1 MGTLRTLSERLS
13 RNRVLRRRLPDELGG
28 HTLLVSPDSAMKLW
42 RRDLAQADPLLLRLA
57 RELVRP
63 GFQVWDAGAN
73 VGLFAAAAAFLAGPS
88 GGVLAIEAD
97 AWLAG
102 LIRES
107 ARTLPPS
114 HAPLAVLSAAVARRN
129 GIADFHLANRGRAAN
144 HLASV
149 AGSTQ
154 AGGVRSVDKVVTV
167 TLDWLLESFPRPDL
181 VKIDVEGAELECLLG
196 ARSLLATVRP
206 LLLCEVGR
214 DNAAAA
220 GELLAAA
227 GYILYDAELAAGAR
241 QPLAL
246 PAWNTLAVP
255 APPPQRNGP
264 AVAASAPPRPAEGG
278 DPAGPR

>member
-1 MGTLRTLSERLS
+1 MLRTLSEKLS
-13 RNRVLRRRLPDELGG
+13 RNRVLRRRLPEDLGG

-73 VGLFAAAAAFLAGPS
+73 VGLFAVAAAFLAGPS

-102 LIRES
+102 LVRES

-129 GIADFHLANRGRAAN
+129 GVADFHVASRGRAAN

-154 AGGVRSVDKVVTV
+154 AGGVRAVDKVVTV
-167 TLDWLLESFPRPDL
+167 TLDWLLESFPRPHL

-196 ARSLLATVRP
+196 ARSLLAGARP

-220 GELLAAA
+220 GALLTAA
-227 GYILYDAELAAGAR
+227 GYTLYDAEQPAGAR
-241 QPLAL
+241 QPLAQ

-255 APPPQRNGP
+255 APSPTWNDLAG
-264 AVAASAPPRPAEGG
+264 AGCGPPRPAAGG
-278 DPAGPR
+278 DATGPW